1 MKPTAVRANKSDLNS
16 TANSTTSTQSKTVCS
31 TPNKNQSHNAS
42 PATANSS
49 QLNTSGVSTTPTTVS
64 STVITSTANT
74 ISSGVTSQNQS
85 SSARDEN
92 HSHANKQN
100 ILTREQQPIQNSI
113 IPTTA
118 PVAFA
123 AVAKHSTSQHTANEG
138 KILLL

>member
-1 MKPTAVRANKSDLNS
+1 MRANKADLNS
-16 TANSTTSTQSKTVCS
+16 TINNTTSAPSKTVCS

-42 PATANSS
+42 PATANST
-49 QLNTSGVSTTPTTVS
+49 QLNVSGASTVASTASITSVTSSIISTSGGAS
-64 STVITSTANT
+64 
-74 ISSGVTSQNQS
+74 SQNQS

-92 HSHANKQN
+92 HSHAKP
-100 ILTREQQPIQNSI
+100 ISTRDQPPLQNSI

-138 KILLL
+138 IV